1 MQKTQ
6 FDRIKMMINE
16 QQFNKLKEAC
26 VLVVGCGGVGS
37 FAVESLVR
45 SGVHNLIIMDYDV
58 IDITN
63 INRQLMTKHSN
74 VGQSKVDVLK
84 ERMLEI
90 NPDVNIIA
98 LNMMCEKSTLNE
110 IFEYQPTHVIDA
122 CDNVTA
128 KIDLIIHCLYLK
140 IPFIS
145 SMGAANKMD
154 PTKVMICDLA
164 KTSVDPLAKV
174 IRIKMRKLK
183 INKKIP
189 VVCSLEV
196 PLRPNHN
203 YETDDKTAIRKS
215 VIPPASNI
223 FVPSVFGITCASYIF
238 KKIITE

>member
-1 MQKTQ
+1 MEKTQ

-16 QQFNKLKEAC
+16 QQFEKLQQAC

-37 FAVESLVR
+37 FAIESLVR
-45 SGVHNLIIMDYDV
+45 SGVSNLIIVDYDV

-63 INRQLMTKHSN
+63 INRQLMTLHSN
-74 VGQSKVDVLK
+74 VGLSKVDVLK
-84 ERMLEI
+84 NRMLEI
-90 NPDVNIIA
+90 NPNVNIIA
-98 LNMMCEKSTLNE
+98 LNMMCQKSSLNE
-110 IFEYQPTHVIDA
+110 IFEYNPTHVIDA

-128 KIDLIIHCLYLK
+128 KIDLMLHCLYLK

-154 PTKVMICDLA
+154 PTKVQVSDLS

-174 IRIKMRKLK
+174 IRLKMRKLK

-189 VVCSLEV
+189 VVFSEET
-196 PLRPNHN
+196 PKRPNHN
-203 YETDDKTAIRKS
+203 YETDKKDEIRKN

-223 FVPSVFGITCASYIF
+223 FVPSVFGIVCANYIF
-238 KKIITE
+238 KKIIEE